1 MLETADHQITFVF
14 ESLLT
19 AGTPRPAIMSFAF
32 SWPDGLVDAATG
44 ACSGLVRMTL
54 VYEPPLDPAF
64 GAEFARVN
72 LDASLKQRQTK
83 PRKDGQPSF
92 SDQIPMLGLPRMANL
107 PLPERALID
116 HGLKWWP
123 SKKYQVRLADKGRSA
138 DWRLEVASLTRAEA
152 TFPTD
157 GVPFSLILTIEDPSG
172 RKPIFQTFRRYLQT
186 RGIVVEDIRTAYR
199 VRPRP

>member
-64 GAEFARVN
+64 GPEFARVN

-83 PRKDGQPSF
+83 WTSLRHVVRQNENSPEGALGRGSREPSPRLDVAGGGRQRCINHSRRERYQP
-92 SDQIPMLGLPRMANL
+92 
-107 PLPERALID
+107 
-116 HGLKWWP
+116 
-123 SKKYQVRLADKGRSA
+123 
-138 DWRLEVASLTRAEA
+138 
-152 TFPTD
+152 
-157 GVPFSLILTIEDPSG
+157 
-172 RKPIFQTFRRYLQT
+172 
-186 RGIVVEDIRTAYR
+186 
-199 VRPRP
+199 

>member
-1 MLETADHQITFVF
+1 
-14 ESLLT
+14 
-19 AGTPRPAIMSFAF
+19 
-32 SWPDGLVDAATG
+32 
-44 ACSGLVRMTL
+44 
-54 VYEPPLDPAF
+54 
-64 GAEFARVN
+64 
-72 LDASLKQRQTK
+72 
-83 PRKDGQPSF
+83 
-92 SDQIPMLGLPRMANL
+92 MANL

-123 SKKYQVRLADKGRSA
+123 SKKYQVRLVDKGRSA

-157 GVPFSLILTIEDPSG
+157 GVPFSLILAIEDPSG